1 MRVETFGSARNGN
14 RDFQR
19 LWVGQAVSQLG
30 SSISMV
36 GLQFTAVATLNAT
49 PRQMGLL
56 AAAGGI
62 TILTVGLFAGA
73 LADRTRRRPILI
85 SVDVA
90 RAVVLATIPV
100 MAWLGRLTMNH
111 LYVFAALTGALTVM
125 FDSAYRA
132 YLPVV
137 VTEDELL
144 SSNSKLA
151 LSQSA
156 SEVAG
161 PGLAGVL
168 IQLFGA
174 PLAILLDSVSFL
186 WSAVWLAS
194 IRIREPAPMA
204 GAEGSHVLLEIEDG
218 LKAAWKQPIL
228 RALALRNA
236 TGAFF
241 LGFIG
246 GMYFL
251 FVVRELG
258 LGAGLVGTIIS
269 FGGAFSLAGSA
280 AAQRLAARFG
290 MGRAMI
296 GAALATGLG
305 SLLPGLAHGPVWV
318 CVAFLAASQMFDIGW
333 SVYGIGEATLIQS
346 IAPPHL
352 LGRVSAAVSLL
363 FRGVIPIGS
372 VVAGLLAERISLRG
386 AMLVGGAG
394 YLLSAGWLVRCREL
408 RQWRHASS

>member
-1 MRVETFGSARNGN
+1 MSRNGN
-14 RDFQR
+14 RDFVR

-36 GLQFTAVATLNAT
+36 GLQFTAVSTLNAT
-49 PRQMGLL
+49 PREMGLL
-56 AAAGGI
+56 AAAGGV

-73 LADRTRRRPILI
+73 MADRMRRRPILI
-85 SVDVA
+85 SVDLA
-90 RAVVLATIPV
+90 RAVVLAAIPV
-100 MAWLGRLTMNH
+100 LAWVGRLTMNR
-111 LYVFAALTGALTVM
+111 LYLAAALTGALTVL

-132 YLPVV
+132 YLPAL

-144 SSNSKLA
+144 SANSKLA

-156 SEVAG
+156 SEVGG

-174 PLAILLDSVSFL
+174 PVAILLDSVSFL
-186 WSAVWLAS
+186 WSAGWLAA
-194 IRIREPAPMA
+194 IRKREPAPKAEA
-204 GAEGSHVLLEIEDG
+204 GHSHVFREIAEG
-218 LKAAWKQPIL
+218 LKAAWAHPIL
-228 RALALRNA
+228 RAMTLRNA

-258 LGAGLVGTIIS
+258 LSAGLVGTIIS
-269 FGGAFSLAGSA
+269 FGGSFSLAGSA
-280 AAQRLAARFG
+280 AAQKIAARFG
-290 MGRAMI
+290 LGRAMI
-296 GAALATGLG
+296 GAALATGVG

-333 SVYGIGEATLIQS
+333 SVYGIGEATLIQT
-346 IAPPHL
+346 IAPPEL

-394 YLLSAGWLVRCREL
+394 YLLSAGWLVRCGQLREW
-408 RQWRHASS
+408 RQPSA